1 MSYKAN
7 QRLALYR
14 VAAGT
19 ILKGARV
26 QILGTTDDKPLNALK
41 PMDRLW
47 VREVLDYLL
56 RDDQQLREAT
66 GRVPP
71 KRSPPP
77 ILLPPPDLGEN
88 CCLSVALL
96 RVWKCGQPQTVST
109 IT

>member
-1 MSYKAN
+1 VSYKAN

-66 GRVPP
+66 GRVPQNGARP
-71 KRSPPP
+71 QFCCRRP
-77 ILLPPPDLGEN
+77 ILVRTAAFLLLFYACG
-88 CCLSVALL
+88 SVDNHK
-96 RVWKCGQPQTVST
+96 R
-109 IT
+109 